1 MCTLHYFF
9 ISLKHLLGLA
19 ISPNNNQVN
28 IYTKVGNVGKENI
41 NSNSSNNLSKEWQLE
56 TTLQEHDLRVSAIDW
71 APETNKIVTCSA
83 DRNAY
88 VWNQEPDGTW
98 KPTLVSMR
106 ITRAATC
113 VRWARNEKKFA
124 AGSGAKLI
132 SLCHYDECDGWWI
145 SKHIKKSIKSSI
157 TCIDWHPDNC
167 LLAAGSTDY
176 RVRVYSGYI
185 KEVDGPEPASNN
197 WQSKSTS
204 SGGLITEFTA
214 GSWIHGLSFSPSGNR
229 LAWIS
234 HDSCISVAD
243 VLVPTASSNSKT
255 AVVTLKTRYLPCL
268 SVVWSSEVNLV
279 AAGHDC
285 YPMLYKYERGSNVAS
300 NTAPLTYL
308 GKMDQSGKEKEA
320 DGFSAMKK
328 FRDMDR
334 RGIENHTGPGE
345 GGGALESIHQNTIV
359 EVRNYSKDKVS
370 TVGLDGKVVV
380 WKVN

>member
-1 MCTLHYFF
+1 M
-9 ISLKHLLGLA
+9 
-19 ISPNNNQVN
+19 
-28 IYTKVGNVGKENI
+28 
-41 NSNSSNNLSKEWQLE
+41 NSNANNLISKEWQLE
-56 TTLQEHDLRVSAIDW
+56 AVLDRHDLRVSAIDW

-88 VWNQEPDGTW
+88 VWNQGPDGTW
-98 KPTLVSMR
+98 KPTLVLLR
-106 ITRAATC
+106 INRAATC

-132 SLCHYDECDGWWI
+132 SLCHYDECEGWWI
-145 SKHIKKSIKSSI
+145 SRHIKKPMKSSI
-157 TCIDWHPDNC
+157 TCIDWHPDSC

-176 RVRVYSGYI
+176 RVRIFSGFI
-185 KEVDGPEPASNN
+185 DTVDGSSQPSNN

-204 SGGLITEFTA
+204 TSSGGLITDFTA
-214 GSWIHGLSFSPSGNR
+214 GSWIHGVSFSPSGNR
-229 LAWIS
+229 LAWVS
-234 HDSCISVAD
+234 HDSCVSVAD
-243 VLVPTASSNSKT
+243 VSMGNASSSNSKIP
-255 AVVTLKTRYLPCL
+255 VVTLKTRYLPCL
-268 SVVWSSEVNLV
+268 SVVWSSEVNLI

-285 YPMLYKYERGSNVAS
+285 YPMLYKFEQGSNVKS
-300 NTAPLTYL
+300 NTGKLTL
-308 GKMDQSGKEKEA
+308 IGKMDQEGKEKEA

-359 EVRNYSKDKVS
+359 EVRHYSKEKVS
-370 TVGLDGKVVV
+370 TVGLDGKLVI